1 MENLESVPVQ
11 ESPAPQTVAS
21 VEVPAA
27 PALGAEL
34 AMIKDLTGGNPV
46 VTVLLAALVVVGGPA
61 GWKFWTKRQESKKE
75 LEEKRLELETKVKLA
90 KIKAES
96 DDEECEKPKKKKSKE

>member
-11 ESPAPQTVAS
+11 ETPAQTVAS

-27 PALGAEL
+27 PTLGAEL

-61 GWKFWTKRQESKKE
+61 GWKFWTKRQEAKKE

-90 KIKAES
+90 KIKADSES
-96 DDEECEKPKKKKSKE
+96 DEECEKPKRKKSKE

>member
-1 MENLESVPVQ
+1 MENLESVPETPAVQ
-11 ESPAPQTVAS
+11 QTVAS
-21 VEVPAA
+21 VETPVS

-61 GWKFWTKRQESKKE
+61 GWKFWTKRQEAKKE

-90 KIKAES
+90 KIKADSES
-96 DDEECEKPKKKKSKE
+96 ADEEKPKKKKSKE